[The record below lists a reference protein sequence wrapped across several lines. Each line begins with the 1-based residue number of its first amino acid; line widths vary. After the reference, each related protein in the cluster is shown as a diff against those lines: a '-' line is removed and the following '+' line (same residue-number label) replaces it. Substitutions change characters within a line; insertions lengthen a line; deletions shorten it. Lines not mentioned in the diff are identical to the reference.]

1 MDKYVKQFN
10 IKNSLAVQNFCLLH
24 WRRGAQKYNH
34 ILAFLKDQKW
44 ITCGYQAM
52 LFATL
57 EMMKKVM
64 SNFWDCYKRLGLLAW

>member
-34 ILAFLKDQKW
+34 ILAFLKDEKW
-44 ITCGYQAM
+44 ITRGYQAM

-64 SNFWDCYKRLGLLAW
+64 GDFWDCYKRLGLLAW